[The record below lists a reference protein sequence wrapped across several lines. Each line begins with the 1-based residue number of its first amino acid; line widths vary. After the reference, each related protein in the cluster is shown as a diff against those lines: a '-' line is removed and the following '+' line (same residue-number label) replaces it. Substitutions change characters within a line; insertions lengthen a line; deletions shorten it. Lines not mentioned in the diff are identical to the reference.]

1 MIVKLYHSRLVL
13 VKLALTLGLLVC
25 YFYFMDSKIKV
36 LMADD
41 EANITN
47 MAGAVL
53 KDAGYE
59 VVTASNGL
67 EACEKAL
74 RERPDLII
82 LDRNMPVM
90 DGIEACKKIRDTKGI
105 SGIPIVFL
113 TGRDDDKEI
122 LEGLRS
128 GAEDYII
135 KPFNIAEFK
144 KRVDE
149 ILFKSGKAV

>member
-1 MIVKLYHSRLVL
+1 MNSR
-13 VKLALTLGLLVC
+13 
-25 YFYFMDSKIKV
+25 IRV

-41 EANITN
+41 EVNITS

-53 KDAGYE
+53 SDAGYE
-59 VVTASNGL
+59 VITAKNGL

-74 RERPDLII
+74 EQKPDLII

-128 GAEDYII
+128 GAEDYIT
-135 KPFNIAEFK
+135 KPFNISEFK
-144 KRVDE
+144 KRVEE
-149 ILFKSGKAV
+149 ILSKSKKAA

>member
-1 MIVKLYHSRLVL
+1 
-13 VKLALTLGLLVC
+13 
-25 YFYFMDSKIKV
+25 
-36 LMADD
+36 MADD
-41 EANITN
+41 ETNITS

-53 KDAGYE
+53 SDAGYE
-59 VVTASNGL
+59 VITAKNGL

-74 RERPDLII
+74 TEKPDLII

-128 GAEDYII
+128 GAEDYIT
-135 KPFNIAEFK
+135 KPFNISEFK
-144 KRVDE
+144 KRVEE
-149 ILFKSGKAV
+149 ILSKSGKAA